1 LRQPCSYV
9 FLCLAE
15 MSSPNLY
22 RLVSHLDEPRRYF
35 TLSIDEL
42 CVAVFALLFLVVSS
56 QKLLVVAIS
65 AGLLGLLRHLKKGR
79 GPRFLVV
86 LAYWHLP
93 RSVMQVVVPKL
104 PASHR
109 RIWKD

>member
-1 LRQPCSYV
+1 
-9 FLCLAE
+9 
-15 MSSPNLY
+15 MSRTNLY

-35 TLSIDEL
+35 TLSLDEL
-42 CVAVFALLFLVVSS
+42 CVAVFAVLFLVLSN
-56 QKLLVVAIS
+56 QKVLVMVLG
-65 AGLLGLLRHLKKGR
+65 AGVLALLRHLKKGR

-93 RSVMQVVVPKL
+93 RSVMQVITPKL

-109 RIWKD
+109 RIWKA

>member
-1 LRQPCSYV
+1 
-9 FLCLAE
+9 
-15 MSSPNLY
+15 MSSTNLY

-35 TLSIDEL
+35 TLSMDEL
-42 CVAVFALLFLVVSS
+42 CVAMFAVLFLVISS

-93 RSVMQVVVPKL
+93 RSLMQVVVPKL

>member
-1 LRQPCSYV
+1 
-9 FLCLAE
+9 
-15 MSSPNLY
+15 MSRTNLY

-35 TLSIDEL
+35 TLSLDEL
-42 CVAVFALLFLVVSS
+42 CVAVLAAFFLVLST
-56 QKLLVVAIS
+56 QKILVMVLG
-65 AGLLGLLRHLKKGR
+65 AGVLAFLRHIKKGK

-93 RSVMQVVVPKL
+93 RSVMQVIVPKL

-109 RIWKD
+109 RIWKA